1 MSQGAHIKEGTKHS
15 RKLRLPE
22 VLVRVG
28 VKKTK
33 LYSMI
38 EEGLFP
44 KQMPL
49 MANSRSVG
57 WLEEEIA
64 NYEAGLGVPQSASPK
79 AQVAKPA
86 IVAAI
91 SAPSRT
97 LPAPAKQTKSLLNH
111 REIPATFDDSLVPTG
126 MEIMGRPVFLHK
138 KSGKVLLDIG
148 LMSSQLIGNFAS
160 AMTTNSE

>member
-1 MSQGAHIKEGTKHS
+1 MEGTKHS

-22 VLVRVG
+22 VLARVG

-44 KQMPL
+44 KQLPL

-57 WLEEEIA
+57 WLEQEVED
-64 NYEAGLGVPQSASPK
+64 YEAGLASQQSASPT

-86 IVAAI
+86 KEAVI

-97 LPAPAKQTKSLLNH
+97 LRAPARQTKSSPIH
-111 REIPATFDDSLVPTG
+111 REMPPVLDDSLVPTG

-138 KSGKVLLDIG
+138 KSGKFLLDIG
-148 LMSSQLIGNFAS
+148 LMPSPLVE
-160 AMTTNSE
+160 NSLSETLPAR